1 MPNFNWEDLI
11 CNRNRRQFSE
21 VVMPLASSNAP
32 SHSSPESDAD
42 KKSVT
47 DDGSNTSIE
56 RASCQEK
63 GTAAVPAYSTSL
75 TLEELRA
82 QVENEV
88 SASGHDSVYDRMS
101 MMLSRFE
108 CSLASSLPAWPVLLI
123 NPTSPILAQCFG
135 FLTLNHRQSKSDQQS
150 NPGHWYGPLPMGI
163 VCSLRIWLDCR
174 QVSRICP
181 KPCGKSR

>member
-1 MPNFNWEDLI
+1 MPNFNWKDLI
-11 CNRNRRQFSE
+11 SNRNRRQFPE
-21 VVMPLASSNAP
+21 IVIPLASSNAP
-32 SHSSPESDAD
+32 VHSSSESDSD

-47 DDGSNTSIE
+47 DGGSNTSIE

-63 GTAAVPAYSTSL
+63 GTAVVPAYSTSL

-101 MMLSRFE
+101 MMFSFFE

-123 NPTSPILAQCFG
+123 TPTSLILAQCFG
-135 FLTLNHRQSKSDQQS
+135 FLTLNHRQGKSDQQS
-150 NPGHWYGPLPMGI
+150 NPRHWYGPLPMGA
-163 VCSLRIWLDCR
+163 VCSLWVWLDC
-174 QVSRICP
+174 
-181 KPCGKSR
+181 